1 MSIFIF
7 IACILILE
15 VVRAHYNSDLCT
27 EMFLPSVKICDNNN
41 NNNNFTTQLCF
52 PESFLHLLFKQC
64 CDLQYQMLRFV
75 MLNVDIRRTYQGR
88 QKVSGV
94 VMTSSVRHVYG
105 GPEVPYGFLIIV

>member
-1 MSIFIF
+1 
-7 IACILILE
+7 
-15 VVRAHYNSDLCT
+15 
-27 EMFLPSVKICDNNN
+27 
-41 NNNNFTTQLCF
+41 
-52 PESFLHLLFKQC
+52 
-64 CDLQYQMLRFV
+64 MLRFV

>member
-1 MSIFIF
+1 MDSHDTIIKFTNI
-7 IACILILE
+7 
-15 VVRAHYNSDLCT
+15 
-27 EMFLPSVKICDNNN
+27 
-41 NNNNFTTQLCF
+41 NFTTQLCF